1 MDWVLFA
8 VFLLACGAAWST
20 GALFPPGDW
29 YRSLDKPR
37 WTPPNWMFPL
47 VWTLLYAS
55 IAFAAARVAPLPDAQ
70 LALGLWAA
78 QIAFNTLWTPVFFG
92 LRRMRAALVVMALLW
107 CSVAAT
113 LMAMW
118 PLDRLAAALF
128 APYLVW
134 VSVAGMLNL
143 SLVRRNP
150 QAAAAPAAPAAA

>member
-1 MDWVLFA
+1 MDWILFA
-8 VFLLACGAAWST
+8 IFLLACAAAWAT

-55 IAFAAARVAPLPDAQ
+55 IAFAAARVAVLPESQYAV
-70 LALGLWAA
+70 GFWSA

-107 CSVAAT
+107 LSVAAT
-113 LMAMW
+113 LIAMW
-118 PLDRLAAALF
+118 PLDRIAALLF
-128 APYLVW
+128 IPYLAW

-150 QAAAAPAAPAAA
+150 RAAAAPAAA

>member
-1 MDWVLFA
+1 VR
-8 VFLLACGAAWST
+8 
-20 GALFPPGDW
+20 FPPGDW
-29 YRSLDKPR
+29 YRSLDKPK

-55 IAFAAARVAPLPDAQ
+55 IAFAAARVAPLPESQ
-70 LALGLWAA
+70 YALGSWAA

-107 CSVAAT
+107 LSVAAT
-113 LMAMW
+113 LVAMW
-118 PLDRLAAALF
+118 PLDRIAALLF
-128 APYLVW
+128 LPYLIW

-150 QAAAAPAAPAAA
+150 EAAGAALA